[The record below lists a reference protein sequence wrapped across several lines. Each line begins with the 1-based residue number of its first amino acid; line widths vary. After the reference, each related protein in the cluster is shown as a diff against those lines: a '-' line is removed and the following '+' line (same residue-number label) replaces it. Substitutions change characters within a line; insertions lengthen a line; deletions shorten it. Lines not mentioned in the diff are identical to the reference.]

1 MELPLWKPIDP
12 ARLPLLA
19 PAGEKIMEAWD
30 TAGPIA
36 FACPG
41 LTTLNGASLLLPLE
55 QERTE
60 AGRSLVRTLWFGG
73 EVTVWFPGDG
83 ETWIVIAQPW
93 RCHIAGPVFRQ
104 MLDRVRKADPRG
116 DIAAVWE
123 LEPLAWER
131 TAQTPPQPQELHL
144 LSEAEHHL
152 ELL

>member
-41 LTTLNGASLLLPLE
+41 LTTLNGASLL
-55 QERTE
+55 
-60 AGRSLVRTLWFGG
+60 RTLWFGG

-83 ETWIVIAQPW
+83 ETWIVTARPW

-104 MLDRVRKADPRG
+104 VLDCVRDIDSRG

-144 LSEAEHHL
+144 LSEAENHL